1 MQREGRTHWASQR
14 GRTYGTPPLA
24 ISLLLL
30 VICCAGRE
38 ADRTDV
44 DAERA
49 DQGRGQLDIRIHP
62 AEGQQ
67 TPPGDLILIDPRDR
81 RTGHDPRVDQTFRDI
96 PFSSYEIEGIDDD
109 VTGAP
114 GPETLIIYV
123 GNAMSGEYTLHVVG
137 IADAAYDL
145 ELRGVDLELNP
156 STERFLDIDIE
167 ADSDHRYI
175 IQYSTEPGK
184 RIEARRD

>member
-1 MQREGRTHWASQR
+1 MLIGCGDS
-14 GRTYGTPPLA
+14 
-24 ISLLLL
+24 
-30 VICCAGRE
+30 E
-38 ADRTDV
+38 ADSADGNSG
-44 DAERA
+44 RA
-49 DQGRGQLDIRIHP
+49 DQGQGQLDIRIHP
-62 AEGQQ
+62 VEGQQ
-67 TPPGDLILIDPRDR
+67 IPPADLILIDPEDR
-81 RTGHDPRVDQTFRDI
+81 RTGHDPRIDQTFRDI
-96 PFSSYEIEGIDDD
+96 PGSSYETEGIADD

-145 ELRGVDLELNP
+145 EVRGVDRELNP

-167 ADSDHRYI
+167 ADSDHRYVI
-175 IQYSTEPGK
+175 EYSSEPGK